1 MADEGHRY
9 TVDEA
14 LTSAGFGKFQ
24 YLVFAYAGLAVFAE
38 AMEIM
43 ILSFI
48 GPAVKSEWGVSP
60 SAESLLSTVVFAGN
74 LVGVY
79 LWGLLSDNYGRKK
92 GFLGI
97 AMITSGI
104 GLLSAFSP
112 NYISLVT
119 LRGLVGIGIGS
130 GPVFSAWFLEF
141 VPAAKRGMWMVIFS
155 TFWTLGSIFEAALA
169 WIVMITMNWRWLL
182 ALSSIPSFAVLL
194 LYSLAPESPRYLN
207 VKGRTTEVRNIL
219 DKIALLN
226 KAKLPNGMLVS
237 DATSRPDEELAP
249 PDNTP
254 LLTSSRIRITKLK
267 SGFSSFLLLFSPR
280 LVRTT
285 LLLWML
291 FFGNSFTYYGII
303 LLTSKL
309 SSTQSKCGT
318 TLTVA
323 QSMHDSSLYFSV
335 FLASLGELPGLVLAG
350 IIVDRAGR
358 KLSLTIMLILVFICI
373 LPLAMLQSNILITGL
388 LVGAR
393 MFAFGAFTIACIFTP
408 EIYPTYM
415 RTTGAGVA
423 NSIGKVGGMV
433 CPLVA
438 VGLVTGCLQTA
449 VVILFGA
456 VILFAVICVA
466 LIPFETRGQEL
477 SDYVDA

>member
-1 MADEGHRY
+1 
-9 TVDEA
+9 
-14 LTSAGFGKFQ
+14 
-24 YLVFAYAGLAVFAE
+24 
-38 AMEIM
+38 
-43 ILSFI
+43 
-48 GPAVKSEWGVSP
+48 
-60 SAESLLSTVVFAGN
+60 
-74 LVGVY
+74 
-79 LWGLLSDNYGRKK
+79 
-92 GFLGI
+92 
-97 AMITSGI
+97 MITSGI

-169 WIVMITMNWRWLL
+169 WVCMLLRLESRQRSSEYLKTFRLIRITLLLLVQIVMITLNWRWLL

-207 VKGRTTEVRNIL
+207 VKGRTTEARNIL
-219 DKIALLN
+219 DKIALFN

-267 SGFSSFLLLFSPR
+267 SGFSSFLLLFSSR

-303 LLTSKL
+303 LMTSKL

-318 TLTVA
+318 TLTVSK
-323 QSMHDSSLYFSV
+323 SMHDSSLYLSV
-335 FLASLGELPGLVLAG
+335 FLASLGG
-350 IIVDRAGR
+350 I
-358 KLSLTIMLILVFICI
+358 T
-373 LPLAMLQSNILITGL
+373 
-388 LVGAR
+388 
-393 MFAFGAFTIACIFTP
+393 
-408 EIYPTYM
+408 
-415 RTTGAGVA
+415 
-423 NSIGKVGGMV
+423 
-433 CPLVA
+433 
-438 VGLVTGCLQTA
+438 
-449 VVILFGA
+449 
-456 VILFAVICVA
+456 
-466 LIPFETRGQEL
+466 
-477 SDYVDA
+477 